1 MTKLIS
7 DWQIVEYMIYRGS
20 EQLREKTMND
30 AGPAE
35 IDMMGKNDY
44 YY

>member
-1 MTKLIS
+1 MAKLIS
-7 DWQIVEYMIYRGS
+7 DWQIVEYMIYCGS

-35 IDMMGKNDY
+35 IDMMEKNDY